1 MVPIHTMY
9 YEGSE
14 TKCYGLQTEVST
26 SGGIAQ
32 ADSSGSSMSGETGR

>member
-1 MVPIHTMY
+1 MVLY

-14 TKCYGLQTEVST
+14 TESCGLQTEFST